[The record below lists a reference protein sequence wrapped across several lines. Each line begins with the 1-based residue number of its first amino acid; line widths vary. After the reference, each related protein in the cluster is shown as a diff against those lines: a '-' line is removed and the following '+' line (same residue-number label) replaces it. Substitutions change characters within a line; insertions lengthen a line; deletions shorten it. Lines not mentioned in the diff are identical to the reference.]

1 MAKRAKGLKMEFA
14 NVESLT
20 MTILHSRLVVYE
32 FIPLQEVGFKKA
44 NIRSYLKWG
53 LIVQE
58 HQGYK
63 YEQRLRT
70 VFRLKKTKWTCH
82 LNVSHGS

>member
-1 MAKRAKGLKMEFA
+1 MEFA

-20 MTILHSRLVVYE
+20 MTILRSRLVVYE

-53 LIVQE
+53 LIDLMIYILWMSE
-58 HQGYK
+58 F
-63 YEQRLRT
+63 E
-70 VFRLKKTKWTCH
+70 WI
-82 LNVSHGS
+82 